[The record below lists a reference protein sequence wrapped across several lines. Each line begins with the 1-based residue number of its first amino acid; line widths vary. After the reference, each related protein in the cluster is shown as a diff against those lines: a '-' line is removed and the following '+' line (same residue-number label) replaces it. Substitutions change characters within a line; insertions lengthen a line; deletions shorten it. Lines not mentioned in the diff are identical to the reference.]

1 MVECLKE
8 VEEKMVK
15 FADGRNVYLAVSEG
29 MPVVGESVSIRKFE
43 EDGKNYCFQLV
54 DTNIVTDV
62 EKLAGDIY
70 AITTN
75 KDCYFTKISNSCKHE
90 NLEFA
95 IIYERP
101 KRDFIACFVMELNY
115 EKNRPCKF
123 EKEIIYFKNISIL
136 QDNIYL
142 FTTRHG
148 IYLCYYVEY
157 IGEEQQEKHEK

>member
-1 MVECLKE
+1 MNYYLKE
-8 VEEKMVK
+8 VEEKIVK
-15 FADGRNVYLAVSEG
+15 FADGKYVYLAIADEIPS
-29 MPVVGESVSIRKFE
+29 VGESVSIRKFE

-54 DTNIVTDV
+54 DTDIVTDV

-75 KDCYFTKISNSCKHE
+75 KECYFIKISNGGKRE

-95 IIYERP
+95 IIYEKP

-115 EKNRPCKF
+115 EKKRPCKF
-123 EKEIIYFKNISIL
+123 EKEIIHPKNITIL

-157 IGEEQQEKHEK
+157 IVEDE

>member
-1 MVECLKE
+1 MNYYLKE
-8 VEEKMVK
+8 VEEKIVK
-15 FADGRNVYLAVSEG
+15 FADGKHVYLAIAED

-54 DTNIVTDV
+54 DTDIVTDV
-62 EKLAGDIY
+62 EKLVGDIY

-75 KDCYFTKISNSCKHE
+75 KECYFTKISNSGKHE

-101 KRDFIACFVMELNY
+101 KRDFIACFVMDLNY
-115 EKNRPCKF
+115 EKKRPCKF
-123 EKEIIYFKNISIL
+123 EKEIIYFKNIFIL

-157 IGEEQQEKHEK
+157 IVEDE